1 MCAYVSVS
9 FGFHSMNR
17 VVILDQEIIKSV
29 QKTCARI
36 VYIIRFETKNLTFL
50 FNITVLST

>member
-9 FGFHSMNR
+9 FGFHSMDK

-29 QKTCARI
+29 QKICARI

-50 FNITVLST
+50 FTITVLSI